1 MLNDSSSRSIDS
13 TVKIDDNLVD
23 KSSFAFFEEMVEWFF
38 KLMENSSVLNK
49 FWLHFWCNL
58 LIEVEFFNNQVEI
71 KQKRLFDIFSD
82 IVV

>member
-1 MLNDSSSRSIDS
+1 MLDDSSSRSIDS
-13 TVKIDDNLVD
+13 TVKIDDNLID

-71 KQKRLFDIFSD
+71 KQKRLFDVFSD

>member
-1 MLNDSSSRSIDS
+1 MLDDSPSRSIDS

-23 KSSFAFFEEMVEWFF
+23 KSSFAFFKEMVERFF

-58 LIEVEFFNNQVEI
+58 LIEIEFFDNQVEI
-71 KQKRLFDIFSD
+71 KQKRLFNVFSD

>member
-1 MLNDSSSRSIDS
+1 MLNDSSSRSVDS

-23 KSSFAFFEEMVEWFF
+23 KSSLTFFEEMVEWFF
-38 KLMENSSVLNK
+38 KLMENSSVLDK

-58 LIEVEFFNNQVEI
+58 LIEVKFLNNKVEI

>member
-1 MLNDSSSRSIDS
+1 MLNDSSSRSVDS

-23 KSSFAFFEEMVEWFF
+23 KSSLTFFEEMVEWFF
-38 KLMENSSVLNK
+38 KLMENSSVLDK

-71 KQKRLFDIFSD
+71 KQKRLFNVFSD